1 MKYDKIILTIKF
13 DGYTAMSRCSICGG
27 TWEMCGCGAR

>member
-1 MKYDKIILTIKF
+1 MFSQYEVVSMSIQF
-13 DGYTAMSRCSICGG
+13 EGMSRCSICGG